1 MMVVAVV
8 AISHISAAQCYMYI
22 KYELSD
28 TTAVL

>member
-8 AISHISAAQCYMYI
+8 AISHISAAQCYI